1 MATPGHHA
9 GNTAGP
15 DTPITIKISVNDSL
29 KKLKLPLKDL
39 GANVLIDKLR
49 HCLNIKPEQHAVFER
64 FSDSAGG
71 YIILEPTNQ
80 QVFKTLIRAAKAKSK
95 LRLKATVTPDPAS
108 VTPDAT
114 EEKTEDMASST
125 LDNQEMTAEKPVEPV
140 IVRSPDNQASS
151 RDSTALDGRS
161 IGSGIFQFREARA
174 SQQTLVECDAPT
186 PRPFSSDRSEFFNNL
201 ARAGHAVPRELAF
214 RSREPVATPAVS
226 AQGQWSVYCNNC
238 DNAMYDAHY
247 HCSICDGGDYD
258 LCETCISGGQLCP
271 GEGHW
276 LIKRSIKDGKVVT
289 STTERIGRKAEYIK
303 DEVSREMMNSPVEQ
317 DIKTEIPGA
326 FAEETKTLAEEA
338 RMPTRTCNNCVYVL
352 PEHEFVTCT
361 TCDDFDLCIPCHTA
375 NKHGHHPAHGFQP
388 ATEDTVLSMTA
399 KAALAPGRHVR
410 HNAICDGCDK
420 TIFGIRHKCLD
431 CPDWDYCSSC
441 VAQASLKHARHRF
454 TAIYNPIAEPQP
466 VFTRHTGIYCDGP
479 LCRNQVDQAYIT
491 GIRYKCAV
499 CHDTDFCASCE
510 ALPSNHHNR
519 THPLIKFKTAVK
531 NVSITTMNED
541 ARGHVRNM
549 GDKTLTSAVPSP
561 PATNTASEVKT
572 VAEIKPQAKE
582 EEKTQPIP
590 VVKPEPKAQLVP
602 STISPTL
609 LSAAFVKD
617 SISDGTVVGPGAR
630 FTQIWTL
637 KNDGAYSWP
646 AGCSVRYVGGDNM
659 LNVENSH
666 PASITD
672 INEATESN
680 VVGREVE
687 VGEEI
692 AFKLVLKAPM
702 REGKAIS
709 YWRLK
714 SADGTAFGHRLWC
727 DVEVRKPEPVRHYLS
742 EMQRAQREHAYQRQL
757 PAHLQE
763 QMDAQANR
771 QAAMQA
777 NSQSYRNAQAEA
789 LARVHLQGQQQ
800 AQYQALQQY
809 YQQAAEKQAAQER
822 DLERFQQQLRRE
834 DSMRLANMLPQASVT
849 QQQASS
855 AAADFNP
862 QKETAKLRVEQ
873 IKARILKARAEK
885 HSHNAKA
892 ARVAADKKGLEE
904 EKKRSMMEKEKNEKA
919 IKMIIDAVTKA
930 PADETE
936 DLATS
941 QMVFPKLEKESPEAS
956 IIQSSSSSGKGKAAY
971 VQDED
976 VEEAATVAPVEAAP
990 SVSSPLTVAVDDD
1003 FVDDFD
1009 DLEVLSADEQS
1020 GDDGFLTD
1028 EEYDILDASDQETV
1042 ASK

>member
-1 MATPGHHA
+1 MCY
-9 GNTAGP
+9 
-15 DTPITIKISVNDSL
+15 SL
-29 KKLKLPLKDL
+29 EPSLTTCLQ
-39 GANVLIDKLR
+39 LR

-71 YIILEPTNQ
+71 YIILEPSNQ

-114 EEKTEDMASST
+114 EEKTEDMAST
-125 LDNQEMTAEKPVEPV
+125 QNNQDMPSEKPVEPI

-174 SQQTLVECDAPT
+174 SQQTLVESDAPT

-201 ARAGHAVPRELAF
+201 ARAGHAAPRELAF
-214 RSREPVATPAVS
+214 RSREPAATPTAS
-226 AQGQWSVYCNNC
+226 TQGQWSVYCNNC

-258 LCETCISGGQLCP
+258 LCETCISSGQLCP

-303 DEVSREMMNSPVEQ
+303 DEVSRETADCAGMCSTVEK
-317 DIKTEIPGA
+317 DIKTEVPGA
-326 FAEETKTLAEEA
+326 FAEETKTLAEEP

-375 NKHGHHPAHGFQP
+375 NNHGHHPAHGFHP
-388 ATEDTVLSMTA
+388 ATEGTVLSMAA

-431 CPDWDYCSSC
+431 CPDWDYCGSC
-441 VAQASLKHARHRF
+441 IAQASLRHARHRF

-479 LCRNQVDQAYIT
+479 LCRNQVDQSYIT
-491 GIRYKCAV
+491 GVRYKCAV

-549 GDKTLTSAVPSP
+549 GDKTFTSAMPSP

-572 VAEIKPQAKE
+572 VAEIKPEAKE

-590 VVKPEPKAQLVP
+590 VVKPESKTQLP
-602 STISPTL
+602 HSMAPPTL

-617 SISDGTVVGPGAR
+617 SISDGTAIAPGAR

-659 LNVENSH
+659 LNVDNSH

-672 INEATESN
+672 FNDATESN
-680 VVGREVE
+680 VVGRQVE

-714 SADGTAFGHRLWC
+714 SADGTPFGHRLWC
-727 DVEVRKPEPVRHYLS
+727 DIEVKKVEPTIQQTS
-742 EMQRAQREHAYQRQL
+742 QAQMQQAEMQQ
-757 PAHLQE
+757 
-763 QMDAQANR
+763 AQAQLLYLRKQQVAQVQAKNLANNR
-771 QAAMQA
+771 
-777 NSQSYRNAQAEA
+777 AQAEA
-789 LARVHLQGQQQ
+789 LARVQLQGRQQ
-800 AQYQALQQY
+800 AQNQALQQFH
-809 YQQAAEKQAAQER
+809 QQAAEKRAAQQHEQ
-822 DLERFQQQLRRE
+822 EQFEQQLRRNW
-834 DSMRLANMLPQASVT
+834 DSMRPVMQQSPPPPAFRDPRIPAQQAPTTQQAS
-849 QQQASS
+849 SS
-855 AAADFNP
+855 AAADLNP

-885 HSHNAKA
+885 HSRDAKA

-930 PADETE
+930 PADEAE

-956 IIQSSSSSGKGKAAY
+956 IIQSSSGSGKGKAAY
-971 VQDED
+971 VEDEE
-976 VEEAATVAPVEAAP
+976 VEEATTVAPVEAAP
-990 SVSSPLTVAVDDD
+990 SVSSPLTVAVGED
-1003 FVDDFD
+1003 FDDFD
-1009 DLEVLSADEQS
+1009 DLEVLSAEEES

>member
-1 MATPGHHA
+1 M
-9 GNTAGP
+9 
-15 DTPITIKISVNDSL
+15 
-29 KKLKLPLKDL
+29 
-39 GANVLIDKLR
+39 
-49 HCLNIKPEQHAVFER
+49 FER

-71 YIILEPTNQ
+71 YIILESSNQ

-95 LRLKATVTPDPAS
+95 LRLKATVTPDVA
-108 VTPDAT
+108 
-114 EEKTEDMASST
+114 EEKIEDMASTRDSQ
-125 LDNQEMTAEKPVEPV
+125 DMPAEKPVEPV

-174 SQQTLVECDAPT
+174 SQQTLVDCDAPT
-186 PRPFSSDRSEFFNNL
+186 PRPFSTDRSDFFSNL
-201 ARAGHAVPRELAF
+201 ARAGNAASRELAF
-214 RSREPVATPAVS
+214 RSREPVATPTMS

-238 DNAMYDAHY
+238 DTAMYDAHY

-258 LCETCISGGQLCP
+258 LCEACISSGQLCP

-276 LIKRSIKDGKVVT
+276 LIKRSIKNGKVVT
-289 STTERIGRKAEYIK
+289 STTERIGRKVEYIK
-303 DEVSREMMNSPVEQ
+303 DEVSREMADCPGMCSTAEKDV
-317 DIKTEIPGA
+317 KTEIPGA
-326 FAEETKTLAEEA
+326 FAEETKTLAEEP

-361 TCDDFDLCIPCHTA
+361 TCDDFDLCIPCHTT

-388 ATEDTVLSMTA
+388 ATEGTVLSM
-399 KAALAPGRHVR
+399 AAEATLAPGRHVR

-420 TIFGIRHKCLD
+420 TIYGIRHKCLD
-431 CPDWDYCSSC
+431 CPDWDYCSAC
-441 VAQASLKHARHRF
+441 VAQSSLKHARHRF

-479 LCRNQVDQAYIT
+479 LCRNQVDQSYIM
-491 GIRYKCAV
+491 GVRYKCAV

-519 THPLIKFKTAVK
+519 THPLIKFKTPVK

-541 ARGHVRNM
+541 VRGHVRNM
-549 GDKTLTSAVPSP
+549 GDKTFTSAAHLPSLNSP
-561 PATNTASEVKT
+561 TATNTASEVKT

-590 VVKPEPKAQLVP
+590 VVKPEPKTQVP
-602 STISPTL
+602 HSPVLNTPPTL

-617 SISDGTVVGPGAR
+617 SIQDGMAIAPGAR

-659 LNVENSH
+659 LNVDNSH

-672 INEATESN
+672 FNEATESN
-680 VVGREVE
+680 VVGREVQ

-709 YWRLK
+709 YWRVK
-714 SADGTAFGHRLWC
+714 SADGTPFGHRLWC
-727 DVEVRKPEPVRHYLS
+727 DIQVTNADPSHVSTPSPFAANDQAK
-742 EMQRAQREHAYQRQL
+742 QRARWAQLQYQKQNQARIQQREQSRLILQHQAQQQIQQQIQQQQI
-757 PAHLQE
+757 AHMQ
-763 QMDAQANR
+763 QQAFQ
-771 QAAMQA
+771 QATQ
-777 NSQSYRNAQAEA
+777 
-789 LARVHLQGQQQ
+789 QGQQ
-800 AQYQALQQY
+800 AQYHAKLQDLQQ
-809 YQQAAEKQAAQER
+809 AHRTR
-822 DLERFQQQLRRE
+822 DA
-834 DSMRLANMLPQASVT
+834 MRNASYGLPTFLPDPSQSA
-849 QQQASS
+849 QQASAS
-855 AAADFNP
+855 QQPASILAADIDP

-873 IKARILKARAEK
+873 IKARILKNRAEK
-885 HSHNAKA
+885 HSRDVKA
-892 ARVAADKKGLEE
+892 ARVAADKKGLED
-904 EKKRSMMEKEKNEKA
+904 EKKKSMMEKEKHEKA

-930 PADETE
+930 PADEAE
-936 DLATS
+936 DLTTS

-956 IIQSSSSSGKGKAAY
+956 IIQSSSGSGKGKAAY
-971 VQDED
+971 VEDED
-976 VEEAATVAPVEAAP
+976 VEEAATGVPVEAAP
-990 SVSSPLTVAVDDD
+990 SVSSPGTVAVDDD
-1003 FVDDFD
+1003 LDDFE
-1009 DLEVLSADEQS
+1009 DLEVLSADEES
-1020 GDDGFLTD
+1020 EDGFLTD

-1042 ASK
+1042 TSK

>member
-1 MATPGHHA
+1 MCY
-9 GNTAGP
+9 
-15 DTPITIKISVNDSL
+15 SL
-29 KKLKLPLKDL
+29 EPSLTSCLQ
-39 GANVLIDKLR
+39 LR

-71 YIILEPTNQ
+71 YIILESTNQ

-108 VTPDAT
+108 VTPEVT
-114 EEKTEDMASST
+114 EEKTEDMASTQDSQDT
-125 LDNQEMTAEKPVEPV
+125 TAEKPVEPV
-140 IVRSPDNQASS
+140 IVRSPENQASA

-174 SQQTLVECDAPT
+174 SQQTLVESDAPT
-186 PRPFSSDRSEFFNNL
+186 PRPFSSDCSEFFNAL
-201 ARAGHAVPRELAF
+201 ARAGGNAAPRELAF
-214 RSREPVATPAVS
+214 RSREPAATPAVC

-258 LCETCISGGQLCP
+258 LCETCIASGQLCP

-303 DEVSREMMNSPVEQ
+303 DEVSREMVDCAGMCSTVEK
-317 DIKTEIPGA
+317 DIKTEVPGA
-326 FAEETKTLAEEA
+326 FEEKAKTLAEEP
-338 RMPTRTCNNCVYVL
+338 RMPTRTCNNCVDVL
-352 PEHEFVTCT
+352 PEHQFVTCT
-361 TCDDFDLCIPCHTA
+361 TCDDFDLCVSCHTA
-375 NKHGHHPAHGFQP
+375 NKHGHHPAHGFQL
-388 ATEDTVLSMTA
+388 ATEDTVLSKFA
-399 KAALAPGRHVR
+399 EAALAPGRFVR

-454 TAIYNPIAEPQP
+454 TPIYNPIAEPQP
-466 VFTRHTGIYCDGP
+466 VFIRHAGIYCDGP
-479 LCRNQVDQAYIT
+479 LCRNQVDQPYIT
-491 GIRYKCAV
+491 GVRYKCAV

-549 GDKTLTSAVPSP
+549 GDKNLTSAAPSP

-572 VAEIKPQAKE
+572 VAEIKPEAKV

-590 VVKPEPKAQLVP
+590 VVKPEPKVQLP
-602 STISPTL
+602 QALNTSPAL

-617 SISDGTVVGPGAR
+617 SISDGTPVPPGAR

-659 LNVENSH
+659 LNVDNSH

-672 INEATESN
+672 FNDATESN

-727 DVEVRKPEPVRHYLS
+727 DIEVKQPEPVRSHLID
-742 EMQRAQREHAYQRQL
+742 EDETEAQHQHRKQQHRQAQINIRAKRE
-757 PAHLQE
+757 
-763 QMDAQANR
+763 AQV

-777 NSQSYRNAQAEA
+777 NTQAYRTAQAEA
-789 LARVHLQGQQQ
+789 LARVQLQAQQQ
-800 AQYQALQQY
+800 AQYQAQQHAQYQALQQHH
-809 YQQAAEKQAAQER
+809 QQAAEKQAAQEH
-822 DLERFQQQLRRE
+822 EQQQFQQQLRRNWE
-834 DSMRLANMLPQASVT
+834 SMRPANNVQYSTPAQQAPAT
-849 QQQASS
+849 QQPSSS
-855 AAADFNP
+855 AAVDLNP

-873 IKARILKARAEK
+873 IKARILKTRAEK
-885 HSHNAKA
+885 LSRDVKA

-904 EKKRSMMEKEKNEKA
+904 ATKRSMMEKEKNEKA

-930 PADETE
+930 PADEAE

-941 QMVFPKLEKESPEAS
+941 QMVFPTLEKESPEAS
-956 IIQSSSSSGKGKAAY
+956 IIQSSSGSGKGKAAY
-971 VQDED
+971 VQDEE

-990 SVSSPLTVAVDDD
+990 SVASPLSVAVDDE

-1009 DLEVLSADEQS
+1009 DLEVLSANEES

>member
-1 MATPGHHA
+1 MATPGHHN
-9 GNTAGP
+9 GNSAGP

-108 VTPDAT
+108 VTSDAT
-114 EEKTEDMASST
+114 EETTEDMASAQ
-125 LDNQEMTAEKPVEPV
+125 DNQNTTAEKPVEPV

-151 RDSTALDGRS
+151 RDSMALDGRS

-174 SQQTLVECDAPT
+174 SQQTLVEPEAPT
-186 PRPFSSDRSEFFNNL
+186 PRPFSSDCSEFFSQL
-201 ARAGHAVPRELAF
+201 ARAGGNTAPRELAF
-214 RSREPVATPAVS
+214 RSREPAATPAVS

-258 LCETCISGGQLCP
+258 LCETCISSGQLCP

-303 DEVSREMMNSPVEQ
+303 DEVSREMANCTGMCPSVER
-317 DIKTEIPGA
+317 DIKTEVPGA
-326 FAEETKTLAEEA
+326 FEEETKTLAEES

-352 PEHEFVTCT
+352 PEHEFITCT

-388 ATEDTVLSMTA
+388 ATEGTVLSMTA

-431 CPDWDYCSSC
+431 CPDFDYCSSC

-491 GIRYKCAV
+491 GVRYKCAV

-549 GDKTLTSAVPSP
+549 GDKTLTSTVPPP
-561 PATNTASEVKT
+561 PATNTASVVKT
-572 VAEIKPQAKE
+572 VAEIKPEAK

-590 VVKPEPKAQLVP
+590 VVKPEPKTQLPRSV
-602 STISPTL
+602 TLNTSPAL

-617 SISDGTVVGPGAR
+617 SISDGTVVAPGAR

-659 LNVENSH
+659 LNVDNSH

-672 INEATESN
+672 FNDATESN

-714 SADGTAFGHRLWC
+714 SADGTSFGHRLWC
-727 DVEVRKPEPVRHYLS
+727 DVEVKRS
-742 EMQRAQREHAYQRQL
+742 
-757 PAHLQE
+757 PAEL
-763 QMDAQANR
+763 AQAQQLA
-771 QAAMQA
+771 QAQAQQAHQRHMQMQA
-777 NSQSYRNAQAEA
+777 QAFQLANRNAQAEA
-789 LARVHLQGQQQ
+789 LARVQLQSQQQ

-809 YQQAAEKQAAQER
+809 HQQAAEKRAAQEH
-822 DLERFQQQLRRE
+822 DQEQFQQQLRRNW
-834 DSMRLANMLPQASVT
+834 DSMRPANMFTSDAQQAPAT
-849 QQQASS
+849 QQPSTS
-855 AAADFNP
+855 AAADLNP
-862 QKETAKLRVEQ
+862 QKESAKLRVEQ

-885 HSHNAKA
+885 HSRDAKA

-930 PADETE
+930 PADEAE
-936 DLATS
+936 DLSTS

-956 IIQSSSSSGKGKAAY
+956 IIQSSSGSGKGKAAY
-971 VQDED
+971 VQDEE
-976 VEEAATVAPVEAAP
+976 VEEAATVAPLEATP
-990 SVSSPLTVAVDDD
+990 SVASPLTVAVDDD